1 VMAWLSQ
8 IPEVPAPQA
17 PPGLGELANTLLSW
31 LAWGVAISGVTGLL
45 ICAGMIILGR
55 RSRNQMAIDGLMGA
69 VWVFGGLALAGSAG
83 VLVNAVAA
91 GGG

>member
-1 VMAWLSQ
+1 MRAWLNQ
-8 IPEVPAPQA
+8 IPEVPEPQA
-17 PPGLGELANTLLSW
+17 PPELEGVVNTLLGW
-31 LAWGVAISGVTGLL
+31 LVWGIAVSGIAGLL

-83 VLVNAVAA
+83 VLVNAVT
-91 GGG
+91 GGGG